1 MVPSPHMGSST
12 KAPTY
17 KNKGAVTHWARHT
30 PPSVQSLLSH
40 VLISHLLLSCT
51 ESNADNKSL
60 LYQAKLAG
68 KTISYKA
75 WIALTNTMHLVLR
88 SHIGKIHDWTADRY
102 WLQINLWI
110 TVASVFLA
118 KTRTSALT
126 LQQWKKPLQC
136 KHICTR
142 SNTVLR
148 KTWNYRAGIWLTP
161 ADSTLWA
168 RVRQPLSMWMN
179 TQGMEITT
187 LLQNSSFS
195 PSKQQTTLM
204 ESSASLPWTFTY
216 TYFSQRCHG
225 PGNSWPQACCSDIL
239 SVCQRKP
246 VDTKI
251 NVR

>member
-126 LQQWKKPLQC
+126 LQQWKNPCNVNISVQGVTLCLERLGTIEQVSGW
-136 KHICTR
+136 H
-142 SNTVLR
+142 L
-148 KTWNYRAGIWLTP
+148 LT
-161 ADSTLWA
+161 AHS
-168 RVRQPLSMWMN
+168 
-179 TQGMEITT
+179 EH
-187 LLQNSSFS
+187 
-195 PSKQQTTLM
+195 
-204 ESSASLPWTFTY
+204 E
-216 TYFSQRCHG
+216 
-225 PGNSWPQACCSDIL
+225 
-239 SVCQRKP
+239 
-246 VDTKI
+246 
-251 NVR
+251 